1 MNELINEYSIMGISV
16 YEKSYIFDNRYKSKA
31 KKYFEIGKTI
41 NLDLNVLTYLKKL
54 FNNKNIEDR

>member
-1 MNELINEYSIMGISV
+1 MGISV